1 MLQHVY
7 LQDFQFLQ
15 KLPVPGQFLDSRS
28 NRLKTASKQE
38 VLNWLQEAQTYLTS
52 QSPMVT
58 GSFKVTGISTA
69 ANGSEDH
76 LVRNPDI
83 LQELQ
88 DAEDSGEELVSDED
102 SDPFAD

>member
-1 MLQHVY
+1 MSATT
-7 LQDFQFLQ
+7 D
-15 KLPVPGQFLDSRS
+15 PT
-28 NRLKTASKQE
+28 NRLKTASMQE
-38 VLNWLQEAQTYLTS
+38 VLNWLQEAQAYSVTS

-58 GSFKVTGISTA
+58 GSFKVMGILTA

-83 LQELQ
+83 LRELQ

>member
-1 MLQHVY
+1 
-7 LQDFQFLQ
+7 
-15 KLPVPGQFLDSRS
+15 
-28 NRLKTASKQE
+28 
-38 VLNWLQEAQTYLTS
+38 
-52 QSPMVT
+52 MVT
-58 GSFKVTGISTA
+58 GSFKVMGISTA

-102 SDPFAD
+102 SDHLQINCCFCNSYCVYSYMLFTFPGVVNLLH

>member
-1 MLQHVY
+1 M
-7 LQDFQFLQ
+7 Q
-15 KLPVPGQFLDSRS
+15 K
-28 NRLKTASKQE
+28 
-38 VLNWLQEAQTYLTS
+38 VLNWLQEAQAYLTS
-52 QSPMVT
+52 HLPMVT

-83 LQELQ
+83 LRELQ